1 MKRPY
6 LSSAPATAALC
17 LASLCLVALGGC
29 KSEPEKPATGTAK
42 AEQKAGEAGKAGDAP
57 KAADKVDTSQRKE
70 RDPRVFN
77 RSLGEPEYLDPG
89 LISESEGG
97 IVTHDTFEGLYV
109 YGPSHKEW
117 TPGVAKS
124 HTVSDD
130 GLTWT
135 FQLRDDAKWSDG
147 KPVTAHDFEWSWKRV
162 LDPKTA
168 SRYAEILW
176 FVKGA
181 REYNLMDEGADAEA
195 LRAAVGVKAKDDHT
209 LEVQLVGPTPFFIQL
224 TAFYTYSPVPR
235 HVIEKHGDKWARPE
249 NIVSNGPWKVT
260 EWKSNQQIT
269 AELNPHYWDKANMP
283 FDRINYKITQENTP
297 AHTMYLAGDLDY
309 LESKVPETVL
319 PRLRKERDPA
329 LETSPYLGVYFY
341 MFNVKEKPFD
351 DLRVRRALNLAVDKS
366 QIGKFVVKGGQE
378 EAWTIVHPGLEE
390 MGYPMPE
397 GPEYDPDL
405 AKKLLAEAGFPD
417 GKGFPTFQI
426 SYNTLEGHKLVAEF
440 IQQQWKKNLG
450 ITCDLDNME
459 WKVLLKKQHDR
470 DFQVSRSSWI
480 GDYLDPLTFL
490 SLWEGPNPNNRTNWA
505 HPAYDKLLAD
515 ARVETDPDKRMKM
528 LAEAEKIYIDEVP
541 SMPIY
546 FYVKHDLVRPW
557 VKGYTPHLQ
566 GVHLARYLRVEL

>member
-1 MKRPY
+1 MKRPHL
-6 LSSAPATAALC
+6 LSALAPAALC
-17 LASLCLVALGGC
+17 LTALSAMALGGC
-29 KSEPEKPATGTAK
+29 KSEPKTPATGTAK
-42 AEQKAGEAGKAGDAP
+42 AEQKAGAAGEAP
-57 KAADKVDTSQRKE
+57 KAADKVDTSLRKE
-70 RDPRVFN
+70 RNPRIFN

-89 LISESEGG
+89 LCSESEGG

-109 YGPSHKEW
+109 YGPSHKVW

-124 HTVSDD
+124 HTVSED

-135 FQLRDDAKWSDG
+135 FELRHDSKWSDG

-176 FVKGA
+176 FIKGA
-181 REYNLMDEGADAEA
+181 REYNLMEEGADADA
-195 LRAAVGVKAKDDHT
+195 LRAAVGVKAKDDYT

-224 TAFYTYSPVPR
+224 TAFYTYAPVPR

-249 NIVSNGPWKVT
+249 NIVSNGPWHVT
-260 EWKSNQQIT
+260 EWKSRQSIK
-269 AELNPHYWDKANMP
+269 AEANPHYWDKANMP
-283 FDRINYKITQENTP
+283 FDQINYLITEDNAT
-297 AHTMYLAGDLDY
+297 AYTMYQAGDLDY
-309 LESKVPETVL
+309 IDSKVPEAVL
-319 PRLRKERDPA
+319 PRLRKERDPE
-329 LETSPYLGVYFY
+329 LETNPYLGVYFY

-351 DLRVRRALNLAVDKS
+351 DVRVRRALNLAVDKS

-426 SYNTLEGHKLVAEF
+426 SYNTLEGHKLIAQF

-450 ITCDLDNME
+450 VVCDLDNME
-459 WKVLLKKQHDR
+459 WKVLLKKQHER

-480 GDYLDPLTFL
+480 GDYLDPFTFL

-505 HPAYDKLLAD
+505 QPTYDKLMAD
-515 ARVETDPDKRMKM
+515 ARVETDAQKRMQM
-528 LAEAEKIYIDEVP
+528 LADAEKIFIDEVP
-541 SMPIY
+541 AMPIY
-546 FYVKHDLVRPW
+546 FYVKQDLVRPW
-557 VKGYTPHLQ
+557 LKGYTPHLQ
-566 GVHLARYLRVEL
+566 GVHLARHLRVEL